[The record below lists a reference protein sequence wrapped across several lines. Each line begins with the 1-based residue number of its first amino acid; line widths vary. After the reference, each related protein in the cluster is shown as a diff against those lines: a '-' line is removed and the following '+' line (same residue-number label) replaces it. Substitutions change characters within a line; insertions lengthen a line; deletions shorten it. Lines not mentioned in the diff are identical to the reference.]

1 MNEWMNEWMTLFKS
15 EKCTKWFFIL
25 HSVYRLKLLQY
36 YYLSKVTIILV
47 KLLFSTCLQSY
58 LKLAPNGHFKTNQI
72 CFFPNT

>member
-15 EKCTKWFFIL
+15 EKSTKWFFIL

-47 KLLFSTCLQSY
+47 KLLGY
-58 LKLAPNGHFKTNQI
+58 LVPIYQPRPRPSSFI
-72 CFFPNT
+72 YIF